1 MDPLLEQFL
10 SEAQDNLAYLDANL
24 KDLEGGDAEQI
35 NALFR
40 AAHTLKGGA
49 GLVGFDA
56 VKNITHAAEDLL
68 DAFRNHKIEYSEAL
82 LDALYDAFDE
92 VVELI
97 DACETEGSIDALVID
112 EEKIDQIKD
121 HIRSFLEQDTP
132 EASAP
137 TSKEDSLP
145 NAPFEVVQAI
155 PLVHFNLNQIERTL
169 DILNRQQAAWVLN
182 LDLDTDTLSL
192 GNDPFYFIELLGE
205 ENVIAIE
212 TLVHH
217 CEQLQQDP
225 NQWLTQLKIVT
236 TAETDVIEDAFY
248 NVLYEIEGAPLSA
261 ACLLPDTA
269 LADAAQPY
277 LEEVLAAKSEKKLL
291 KTLNKLEAVDS
302 QSPLYYYLLRVGQ
315 LHLLNQTD
323 WLNTL
328 LPSTEALTTPQKEHE
343 ENRQKLSE
351 SPVLPAEE
359 AEKTNKTALEL
370 NPEETK
376 MAIELLQTQKAVL
389 NSPNGINAVNLVLTK
404 LARFSPQPPQLPAE
418 TAEQAMQAIEQL
430 TQSLSGEQPAESTS
444 AQPSATPSKSSEKTQ
459 SGDTTSTPASKT
471 AAKIATPEKT
481 AAKPAAPT
489 KVHTAMPKTIKVDP
503 EEIDFIMDTVGE
515 LLVLKNAL
523 PFIAEKLDNE
533 TQSNIKRDLT
543 NKYEQISRLV
553 QQLQDRVMGMRLLPL
568 DYIFSRYPKMI
579 RDLSKTLHKKIEY
592 NEYGG
597 DTKLDKMM
605 IEKLADPMI
614 HIIRNSLDH
623 GIEPPE
629 ERLAAGKPEVGHL
642 TVGAKSEGDRVV
654 IEITDDGRGIDE
666 QKVINKALEKGLIT
680 PEELEAMSE
689 SERLALIFMP
699 GLSTKEEISDLSGR
713 GVGADAVKTTV
724 ESLGGQVIIKS
735 QAGKGTTILLDLPVS
750 AALTNVFQIAMGG
763 NNYAINME
771 QIVETEKVSKQEI
784 KTANHQ
790 PIIQLRGE
798 VIPLILNPQLLN
810 RTEFKEEENLL
821 ILHTPIGKVAFV
833 VDDFVDQLDVVQKP
847 LEGPL
852 KYHPFISG
860 VALLGDGSPL
870 FVLSIKHLF
879 GD

>member
-24 KDLEGGDAEQI
+24 KDLEGGDEEQI

-92 VVELI
+92 VVELV
-97 DACETEGSIDALVID
+97 DACETEGSIEDLVID
-112 EEKIDQIKD
+112 EEKIEQIKS
-121 HIRSFLEQDTP
+121 HIRSFLEQDSP
-132 EASAP
+132 AESEP
-137 TSKEDSLP
+137 TNVENSLP
-145 NAPFEVVQAI
+145 TAPFEVVNAI
-155 PLVHFNLNQIERTL
+155 PLVHLNLNQLERIL
-169 DILNRQQAAWVLN
+169 DTLNRQQTAWVLN
-182 LDLDTDTLSL
+182 LDLDTDTLTL

-205 ENVIAIE
+205 ENVIAVE

-225 NQWLTQLKIVT
+225 TQWLTQLKIVT

-261 ACLLPDTA
+261 ECLLPDTA
-269 LADAAQPY
+269 FTEAAQPY

-291 KTLNKLEAVDS
+291 KTLNKLKAVDP
-302 QSPLYYYLLRVGQ
+302 QSLLYYYLLRVGQ
-315 LHLLNQTD
+315 LYLLNQTE
-323 WLNTL
+323 WLNQL
-328 LPSTEALTTPQKEHE
+328 LPQTETSTAAKENAENLQKMP
-343 ENRQKLSE
+343 E
-351 SPVLPAEE
+351 SPVLQVEE
-359 AEKTNKTALEL
+359 ASKNDKMPLEL
-370 NPEETK
+370 TPEETK
-376 MAIELLQTQKAVL
+376 VAIELLETQKKVL
-389 NSPNGINAVNLVLTK
+389 NSPNGVATVNLILTQ
-404 LARFSPQPPQLPAE
+404 LNRFVSQPPQLPTNTSE
-418 TAEQAMQAIEQL
+418 EAMQAIEQL
-430 TQSLSGEQPAESTS
+430 IQSLSGEQLAEKTTVASET
-444 AQPSATPSKSSEKTQ
+444 TPSNSPVKTQ
-459 SGDTTSTPASKT
+459 SGETTSTTASKT
-471 AAKIATPEKT
+471 NEQKKTATPKKET
-481 AAKPAAPT
+481 AKMHA
-489 KVHTAMPKTIKVDP
+489 AMPKTIKVDP

-666 QKVINKALEKGLIT
+666 QKVINKALEKGLVT
-680 PEELEAMSE
+680 PEEIEAMSE

-724 ESLGGQVIIKS
+724 ESLGGQVMIKS

-750 AALTNVFQIAMGG
+750 AALTNVFQVEMGG

-771 QIVETEKVSKQEI
+771 QIVETEKVSKQEV

-833 VDDFVDQLDVVQKP
+833 VDAFVDQLDVVQKP

-852 KYHPFISG
+852 KHHPFISG